1 MRTSETF
8 ENIAM
13 DIYQLFDDVIN
24 NLEAVDKALVEI
36 RTASISFPLNKPMI
50 KVNVVN
56 ASFVSMKSTYRINCK
71 VLFLGMFLLYLFITA
86 ILVAALSSF

>member
-50 KVNVVN
+50 KVKM
-56 ASFVSMKSTYRINCK
+56 S
-71 VLFLGMFLLYLFITA
+71 
-86 ILVAALSSF
+86 